1 MQPTKPTSV
10 LLTLVA
16 IALSYPA
23 LAFEQA
29 GVAGSWSLTAEQAD
43 GTTTESDLDLS
54 VDGDVLTGHF
64 TDSNGTTELTGS
76 VDGEQIRFEFSG
88 TTDGYPWTVT
98 VTGMLEGEMLK
109 GKWEAAAAP
118 GGTWSATRK

>member
-1 MQPTKPTSV
+1 MRYTSIC
-10 LLTLVA
+10 LVVVA
-16 IALSYPA
+16 VALSCAP
-23 LAFEQA
+23 LAFAQA

-54 VDGDVLTGHF
+54 VDGEVLTGSF
-64 TDSNGTTELTGS
+64 TGPDGTSELIGS

>member
-1 MQPTKPTSV
+1 MRYTFIW
-10 LLTLVA
+10 LVVVA
-16 IALSYPA
+16 VALSCAP
-23 LAFEQA
+23 LAFAQA

-43 GTTTESDLDLS
+43 GTTTESDLELS
-54 VDGDVLTGHF
+54 VDGEVLTGSF
-64 TDSNGTTELTGS
+64 ADSNGTTELVGS